1 MKKIYFSATP
11 SEEHDEENLI
21 IDYTYLN
28 GVNDKI
34 LQPFDI
40 YLQIALSDEDHENNE
55 QDESKIALKMF
66 RCMVRNFIE
75 TKNNKVMSFHN
86 GVNESNQKSIL
97 PVKSFLKYKSLYQ
110 EVFDDILEK
119 EYPEKK
125 KKTFHFISMDY
136 TVR

>member
-1 MKKIYFSATP
+1 MKVKSLQKTIKQYDDVKKIYFSATP

-40 YLQIALSDEDHENNE
+40 YLQIALSDEDPENNE

-66 RCMVRNFIE
+66 RMVRNFIE

-86 GVNESNQKSIL
+86 GVNESNQNQSYL
-97 PVKSFLKYKSLYQ
+97 SNPF
-110 EVFDDILEK
+110 EV
-119 EYPEKK
+119 
-125 KKTFHFISMDY
+125 
-136 TVR
+136 